1 MLKKFATRSQRAL
14 VPFVATLLLAAPMAI
29 GQEEGELLPDF
40 GLWLG
45 IGTELFPGDGDDLDM
60 DGFPDGISFQKLA
73 ITPEFYIGKF
83 GIGLD
88 IVLHY
93 RFTGGDGNDFEI
105 RPEDWDPALAGVSFI
120 ELYLPKIQFISWGQR
135 GEPLF
140 IKLGLIDDTT
150 LGNGFIVGNYDNT
163 LFLPETRIFGLNLN
177 VDGQLFN
184 FPFIG
189 LETFV
194 GNLAAFD
201 VIGARLF
208 ARPLIGTDIPVLK
221 NIQAGFTF
229 ATDTDID
236 KHSPSV
242 VEDDT
247 VSAFG
252 VDIVQPIVNT
262 DAATLVAFA
271 DYAALAPSDTMVE
284 PVSGSAIGFRGML
297 FNFLTY
303 GAQLRIL
310 GPNFVPTYFGPVYDL
325 TRQPSY
331 EALTAG
337 GGVDYAGWFASIGT
351 SLLENRIIFNV
362 GLDGPFGTPATPDSF
377 LNYPHLRA
385 IFVLAEGLIPG
396 ISFDAS
402 YDKKSLG
409 DDADGSGIVEEDE
422 RFFADLF
429 SADGAVVQARFNY
442 QTGPAVISFTYNIL
456 FDPDGGEPE
465 ITSGLESS
473 IDLF

>member
-1 MLKKFATRSQRAL
+1 MLKKFSTRFRRAML
-14 VPFVATLLLAAPMAI
+14 AIVAMALLAAPLSVSQD
-29 GQEEGELLPDF
+29 GDGDELLPDL
-40 GLWLG
+40 GLELG
-45 IGTELFPGDGDDLDM
+45 IGTEFFPGDG
-60 DGFPDGISFQKLA
+60 PDGISFQKLA
-73 ITPEFYIGKF
+73 LAPEFFIGKF

-88 IVLHY
+88 LAIHY

-105 RPEDWDPALAGVSFI
+105 RPEDWDPNLAGVNFL
-120 ELYLPKIQFISWGQR
+120 ELYLPKIRFVSWGQR

-140 IKLGLIDDTT
+140 VKLGLIDDTT

-177 VDGQLFN
+177 LDGQLFD

-208 ARPLIGTDIPVLK
+208 ARPLIGTEIPVLN

-229 ATDTDID
+229 ATDTNID
-236 KHSPSV
+236 KHTPSV
-242 VEDDT
+242 VEDET
-247 VSAFG
+247 ISAFG
-252 VDIVQPIVNT
+252 VDLLQPIVNT
-262 DAATLVAFA
+262 DAVTLVAFA
-271 DYAALAPSDTMVE
+271 DYAALAPSDQTVE
-284 PVSGSAIGFRGML
+284 PVSGSAIGFRGAL
-297 FNFLTY
+297 FNFLSY
-303 GAQLRIL
+303 GAQIRFL

-331 EALTAG
+331 DALTAG
-337 GGVDYAGWFASIGT
+337 GGAGYAGWFASLGT
-351 SLLENRIIFNV
+351 SLLENQIVFNV
-362 GLDGPFGTPATPDSF
+362 GIDGPVGTPATPASSF

-409 DDADGSGIVEEDE
+409 ADVG
-422 RFFADLF
+422 FFEDLF

-442 QTGPAVISFTYNIL
+442 ETGPAVISFTYNIL
-456 FDPDGGEPE
+456 FDPDTGEPE